1 MTFQGS
7 GGGGGLE
14 LKGFDR
20 GLRVRGGGCRYGSE
34 VENGIPMERGGIKK
48 EGFVAGVG

>member
-1 MTFQGS
+1 MGE
-7 GGGGGLE
+7 GGRGLG

-20 GLRVRGGGCRYGSE
+20 GLRVRGVE

-48 EGFVAGVG
+48 EGFVAGVD